1 MILKFDWDLETSA
14 GHAYHASLRRNSAS
28 NAASCV
34 ASEPVLSDVT
44 KCGML
49 NVAGSEALKRGKFP
63 KSSFRAF
70 KYSSWTV
77 PVAHKSFSIAAAIRD
92 ERSAE
97 RDKLKAI

>member
-1 MILKFDWDLETSA
+1 MMSPNVGCLM
-14 GHAYHASLRRNSAS
+14 LR
-28 NAASCV
+28 
-34 ASEPVLSDVT
+34 VLSDVN
-44 KCGML
+44 KC
-49 NVAGSEALKRGKFP
+49 A
-63 KSSFRAF
+63 FRAF